1 MQVPDCG
8 FVPNGSVLVF
18 IIAKPVSNPTW
29 LVMNGN
35 NRLVVHG
42 MTVKTVF
49 EPDVSA
55 NRGIV
60 YAFEAVAPE
69 VAENTPELVF
79 GAKLRPIVA
88 GPRAGALFATLAVYA
103 YHTTKSKFSSVAA
116 LVAVT
121 SQVAL
126 AVPLLLTSWA

>member
-1 MQVPDCG
+1 
-8 FVPNGSVLVF
+8 
-18 IIAKPVSNPTW
+18 
-29 LVMNGN
+29 MNGN

-42 MTVKTVF
+42 MIVKTVF

-60 YAFEAVAPE
+60 NVLEAVVPLGNGAPE
-69 VAENTPELVF
+69 VNANAPELLF
-79 GAKLRPIVA
+79 GAKLRPTVA
-88 GPRAGALFATLAVYA
+88 GPGAGRLLATLAVYA